1 MKQHGCSHS
10 KWQKQNFRHFQI
22 FFFSSLVKTETTWL
36 HPVELEFKAKEVLLW
51 YEHWYS
57 NQTKLADG
65 SSLPFQASFSPHFS
79 LIHWFCFF
87 VFVFVLHFPLQEIR
101 VALQQEQRYPFLS
114 VSAVFSRLQ
123 TLAWLPVFG
132 ILNMHTYVD
141 ACNCTQGLR
150 RHCTSLH
157 R

>member
-22 FFFSSLVKTETTWL
+22 FFLSSLEE
-36 HPVELEFKAKEVLLW
+36 PVELGFNAKEVLLSC
-51 YEHWYS
+51 EHWYS

-79 LIHWFCFF
+79 YPLIHWSCFF

-132 ILNMHTYVD
+132 ILNIHTYVD
-141 ACNCTQGLR
+141 ASNCTQGLR